1 MGVARRQRW
10 TPAGIRQGERGPE
23 AALPRGAG
31 RRERRSGQVEWRGTV
46 GRQSANCGLAAP
58 SVWKEIED
66 VSFRR
71 MQVMDNAR
79 FR

>member
-10 TPAGIRQGERGPE
+10 TPAGIRQGERGLE
-23 AALPRGAG
+23 AG

-46 GRQSANCGLAAP
+46 GRRSANCKLAAP